1 MTSNN
6 NNSLIKF
13 DFLGSRAEVLA
24 MELRDVLVP
33 PGAPGVSAQLWGKL
47 SRPNTLKG
55 DFPTLFGDGES
66 HK

>member
-1 MTSNN
+1 
-6 NNSLIKF
+6 
-13 DFLGSRAEVLA
+13 